1 VWVDA
6 LEEKIKVVLQKITNL
21 ENHSAIQVAL
31 SDTDGKTVTFN
42 EANNGQSSSLLNF
55 GTHADSYPDI
65 EFIKEHNIV
74 TSRFDS
80 LVQSIPLGTVL
91 VNLDVQGV
99 ELPVLQ
105 GFGALLDDVNY
116 IYTEVNTE
124 EVYENCAL
132 LVELQEFLANRGFQ
146 LVDLRMTGAGWG
158 DAFFVQSNFV
168 PTHTIIRSI
177 CSRILTAPVISRLFR

>member
-1 VWVDA
+1 M
-6 LEEKIKVVLQKITNL
+6 
-21 ENHSAIQVAL
+21 
-31 SDTDGKTVTFN
+31 
-42 EANNGQSSSLLNF
+42 
-55 GTHADSYPDI
+55 
-65 EFIKEHNIV
+65 V

-105 GFGALLDDVNY
+105 GFGALLDTVDY

-132 LVELQEFLANRGFQ
+132 LVQLQQFLEDRGFR
-146 LVDLRMTGAGWG
+146 LVDLRMTRSGWG
-158 DAFFVQSNFV
+158 DAFFIQSGLV
-168 PTHTIIRSI
+168 PTHTSIRAV
-177 CSRILTAPVISRLFR
+177 CSRILTTPIISRLFR